1 MTTSSLNQQ
10 QLQKMRTQPGF
21 VAALDQSGG
30 STPKALAA
38 YGVKEG
44 SWSNEDEMFAIVHQM
59 RTRVITSPSFDGA
72 RILGAI
78 LFENTMDRD
87 IKGQPSADYL
97 WNVKQVVPFL
107 KVDKG
112 LAEEKN
118 GVRLMKSMPDLGA
131 LLEKANANRIFGTK
145 MRSFIKLANADGIKE
160 IVDQQFELAEQIL
173 AAGLAPIIEPEV
185 DIHCPDKGKAEELLK
200 AAIIERLNKLP
211 AGQLVLLKLTLP
223 EQDDFYSDCVS
234 HPCVI
239 RVLALS
245 GGYSRE
251 EANDR
256 LRRNHGVVASFS
268 RALLEG
274 LTAQQS
280 DAEFD
285 AVVDS
290 AIQSIF
296 EASRVQR
303 ESGNR
308 TRTRHVS
315 ATV

>member
-1 MTTSSLNQQ
+1 M
-10 QLQKMRTQPGF
+10 KTQPGF

-59 RTRVITSPSFDGA
+59 RARIITSPSFGGA

-97 WNVKQVVPFL
+97 WNVKRVVPFL

-112 LAEEKN
+112 LAEEQN
-118 GVRLMKSMPDLGA
+118 GVRVMKPIPQLAA
-131 LLEKANANRIFGTK
+131 LLDKAKGNRIFGTK
-145 MRSFIKLANADGIKE
+145 MRSFIKLANAAGIKK

-173 AAGLAPIIEPEV
+173 GAGLVPIVEPEV
-185 DIHCPDKGKAEELLK
+185 DIHCPEKAKAEELLN
-200 AAIIERLNKLP
+200 AAILEKLNKL
-211 AGQLVLLKLTLP
+211 ASGQLVLLKLTLP
-223 EQDDFYSDCVS
+223 AKDDFYSDCVG
-234 HPCVI
+234 HPNVV

-274 LTAQQS
+274 LTAQQT
-280 DAEFD
+280 DTEFD
-285 AVVDS
+285 AVLDA

-296 EASRVQR
+296 EASTVNREGNKGTRKRRV
-303 ESGNR
+303 N
-308 TRTRHVS
+308 